1 MSKTRDFANIASGLT
16 STAEELNYLNVTTPG
31 ESETS
36 KALTTNASGNTVING
51 GLEVTGTF
59 VADTGG
65 GSIPKSGASK
75 TSSYTLTADDSGQ
88 GVYLSSGS
96 DVTIPTGI
104 FATGDYVYLYNESD
118 QWINVDASAVT
129 AYKNGLPGTVTNFS
143 LSPNSLIRTYYP
155 SGTETI
161 VERDVDDAIVANAT
175 ILTVAGGGGGARGD
189 NGSGA
194 GGGAGGMLEGEAPLF
209 AGETYTITVGAGG
222 PRSNSANDAGGVGD
236 NTVFERPVLSE
247 NSPANITSFG
257 GGGSLT
263 PSDSSFYY
271 GRNALAGGSGG
282 GGSTGRFGAGSGGAG
297 VAGQGFAG
305 GRGYTS
311 GTQGYYL
318 RWSGGGGGAGEVGE
332 DYYASGGDGL
342 ETSIDGTPTYYA
354 GGGAGVYQNLNG
366 QYGTFYGTPG
376 LGGGGTGNGSGGGVN
391 TGGGGG
397 GGSTPYAGGSG
408 ICIIRI
414 PTSAYTGT
422 TTGSPTVTTDGDYT
436 ILKYTASGTYTA

>member
-1 MSKTRDFANIASGLT
+1 MSKTRDFANVAGGLT
-16 STAEELNYLNVTTPG
+16 STAEELNYLNVATPG
-31 ESETS
+31 ESEAS

-104 FATGDYVYLYNESD
+104 FATGDYVYLYNESSE
-118 QWINVDASAVT
+118 WINVDASAVT
-129 AYKNGLPGTVTNFS
+129 AYKNGMPGTITSFS
-143 LSPNSLIRTYYP
+143 LSPNSFIRTYYP
-155 SGTETI
+155 SATKTI
-161 VERDVDDAIVANAT
+161 VERDVDGAVITNAT

-189 NGSGA
+189 NGSGG
-194 GGGAGGMLEGEAPLF
+194 GGGAGGMLEGAAPLF

-222 PRSNSANDAGGVGD
+222 PLSTNANDAGGVGG
-236 NTVFERPVLSE
+236 NTVFARPVSE
-247 NSPANITSFG
+247 NSPTTITSFG

-263 PSDSSFYY
+263 PGDSNFYY
-271 GRNALAGGSGG
+271 GRNALDGGSGG
-282 GGSTGRFGAGSGGAG
+282 GGSTGRFSGGAGGAG

-305 GRGYTS
+305 GLSYSS
-311 GTQGYYL
+311 GNSGYYL
-318 RWSGGGGGAGEVGE
+318 RWAGGGGGAGEVGE
-332 DYYASGGDGL
+332 NYYASGGDGL

-354 GGGAGVYQNLNG
+354 GGGAGVYQNTNG
-366 QYGTFYGTPG
+366 TYGTFFGTPG
-376 LGGGGTGNGSGGGVN
+376 LGGGGTGNASAGGVN

-397 GGSTPYAGGSG
+397 GGSTSYAGGSG

-414 PTSAYTGT
+414 LTSAYTGT
-422 TTGSPTVTTDGDYT
+422 ITGSPTVTTDGDYT